1 MFMRI
6 NARYSIKT
14 QKFSKG
20 TAAMI
25 RILFTLFAFV
35 LAHSASAQTV
45 TQGRILSDQPGPVIS
60 RNIYG
65 QFAEHLGRGVYE
77 GIWVGPDSPIPNTRG
92 IRNDVVAALKAIK
105 VPVVRWPGGCFADE
119 YHWRDG
125 IGPAAKRPVRKNNWW
140 DSVESNAFGTHE
152 FMDFAQQIGADPYLS
167 VNVASSNPTEMR
179 EWLEYLTSK
188 GQDSLAQERRANG
201 RDAPFPLP
209 FIGIGNES
217 WGCGGF
223 MTPEYYANELRRFA
237 TFAHKNGT
245 AFHNN
250 ADIDAV
256 RVGSGA
262 NNLDTNWTDVVT
274 KSAGPMIDAISLH
287 YYTLHGGDWPTRN
300 ESKATEFPKAEW
312 NAILYQA
319 MRMDAVLKAHEAV
332 LDKNDPQ
339 KRIALFVDEWGSWY
353 APTPGTNGAHLEQQ
367 NTLRDAVL
375 AAATLNIFHA
385 HAARVRM
392 ANVAQA
398 VNVLQAMLLTDG
410 AKMAKTPS
418 YYVFEMYLPF
428 QDATFIPVDVKAPML
443 TSGSDHFPAF
453 NLTAAR
459 GKDGKLYIAVA
470 NMDADNAQSIKLTL
484 GDVNA
489 HTVTGTV
496 LTHARMDAHN
506 VPGAKEEISPAP
518 FTGGAIRDKML
529 TLNIPAKSVVVLRLD

>member
-1 MFMRI
+1 
-6 NARYSIKT
+6 
-14 QKFSKG
+14 
-20 TAAMI
+20 MI
-25 RILFTLFAFV
+25 RPLIAFCLV
-35 LAHSASAQTV
+35 ALSLPALAQSGAQTV
-45 TQGRILSDQPGPVIS
+45 TEGRIRADTPGPIIS
-60 RNIYG
+60 RHIYG

-77 GIWVGPDSPIPNTRG
+77 GIWVGPNSTIPNTRG
-92 IRNDVVAALKAIK
+92 IRSDVVAALKAIK

-140 DSVESNAFGTHE
+140 DSTETNAFGTHE

-167 VNVASSNPTEMR
+167 VNVASSTPTEMR

-201 RDAPFPLP
+201 RDAPFKLP

-223 MTPEYYANELRRFA
+223 MTPEYYANELRRFG
-237 TFAHKNGT
+237 TFVHKNGT

-250 ADIDAV
+250 ADITAV

-262 NNLDTNWTDVVT
+262 NNFDTNWTDVVT
-274 KSAGPMIDAISLH
+274 KNAGPMIDAISLH
-287 YYTLHGGDWPTRN
+287 YYTLHAGDWPTRN
-300 ESKATEFPKAEW
+300 ESKATGFPASEW

-319 MRMDAVLKAHEAV
+319 MRMDDVLRAHEAV
-332 LDKNDPQ
+332 LDKNDPA
-339 KRIALFVDEWGSWY
+339 KRIGLFVDEWGSWY

-392 ANVAQA
+392 ANIAQA

-418 YYVFEMYLPF
+418 YYVFKMYLPF
-428 QDATFIPVDVKAPML
+428 QDAALLPVDVKAPML
-443 TSGSDHFPAF
+443 TSGKDSFPAF

-459 GKDGKLYIAVA
+459 TTDGKVYVSVA
-470 NMDADNAQSIKLTL
+470 NLDAQHGQSIRLAL
-484 GDVNA
+484 GSIKA
-489 HTVTGTV
+489 RSVTGEM
-496 LTHARMDAHN
+496 LTNARMDAYN
-506 VPGAKEEISPAP
+506 VPGEREQIAP
-518 FTGGAIRDKML
+518 TRFPGAQINNGALML
-529 TLNIPAKSVVVLRLD
+529 QIPAKSVVVVRLD

>member
-1 MFMRI
+1 
-6 NARYSIKT
+6 
-14 QKFSKG
+14 
-20 TAAMI
+20 MI
-25 RILFTLFAFV
+25 RVFLLIFFAVFGFPA
-35 LAHSASAQTV
+35 LAQTV
-45 TQGRILSDQPGPVIS
+45 TEGRIRSDTPGPTIS

-65 QFAEHLGRGVYE
+65 QFAEHLGRGVYG

-125 IGPAAKRPVRKNNWW
+125 VGPASKRPLRKNNWW
-140 DSVESNAFGTHE
+140 DGRESNAFGTHE
-152 FMDFAQQIGADPYLS
+152 FMDFAQQIGAAPYLS

-223 MTPEYYANELRRFA
+223 MTPEYYANELRRFG
-237 TFAHKNGT
+237 TFVHKNGM

-250 ADIDAV
+250 ADITAV

-262 NNLDTNWTDVVT
+262 NNFDTNWTDVVT
-274 KSAGPMIDAISLH
+274 KNAGPMIDAISLH

-300 ESKATEFPKAEW
+300 ESAATGFAASEW

-319 MRMDAVLKAHEAV
+319 MRMDDVLKAHEAI
-332 LDKNDPQ
+332 LDKNDPT
-339 KRIALFVDEWGSWY
+339 KRIGLFVDEWGSWY
-353 APTPGTNGAHLEQQ
+353 APTPGTNAAHLEQQ

-392 ANVAQA
+392 ANIAQA

-418 YYVFEMYLPF
+418 YYVFQMFLPF
-428 QDATFIPVDVKAPML
+428 QDATMIPVEVNAPML
-443 TSGSDHFPAF
+443 RSGKESFPAF
-453 NLTAAR
+453 NLSAAR
-459 GKDGKLYIAVA
+459 AKDGKISVAVA
-470 NMDADNAQSIKLTL
+470 NLDANNSQSLRLAL
-484 GDVNA
+484 GGLKVRS
-489 HTVTGTV
+489 VTGKV
-496 LTHARMDAHN
+496 LTHPKMDAHN
-506 VPGAKEEISPAP
+506 EVGRSENIFPATFNGGRIDHGALA
-518 FTGGAIRDKML
+518 L
-529 TLNIPAKSVVVLRLD
+529 TVPAKSVVVVRLE

>member
-1 MFMRI
+1 M
-6 NARYSIKT
+6 
-14 QKFSKG
+14 
-20 TAAMI
+20 MI
-25 RILFTLFAFV
+25 RKLLCIIF
-35 LAHSASAQTV
+35 LALSLPAAAQTV
-45 TQGRILSDQPGPVIS
+45 TEGRIRSDTPGPTIS

-77 GIWVGPDSPIPNTRG
+77 GIWVGPNSPIPNTRG
-92 IRNDVVAALKAIK
+92 IRKDVVEALKAIK

-125 IGPAAKRPVRKNNWW
+125 IGPAAKRPLRKNNWW
-140 DSVESNAFGTHE
+140 DGPESNAFGTHE
-152 FMDFAQQIGADPYLS
+152 FMDFAEQIGADPYLS

-188 GQDSLAQERRANG
+188 GQDTLAQERRANG

-223 MTPEYYANELRRFA
+223 MTPEYYANELRRFG
-237 TFAHKNGT
+237 TFVHKNGS

-250 ADIDAV
+250 SDIDAV

-262 NNLDTNWTDVVT
+262 NNFDTNWTDVVT
-274 KSAGPMIDAISLH
+274 KNAGPMIDAISLH

-300 ESKATEFPKAEW
+300 ESKATGFSEAEW
-312 NAILYQA
+312 NGILYQA
-319 MRMDAVLKAHEAV
+319 MRMDDVLKAHEAV
-332 LDKNDPQ
+332 LDKNDPA
-339 KRIALFVDEWGSWY
+339 KRIGLFVDEWGSWY
-353 APTPGTNGAHLEQQ
+353 APTPGTNVAHLEQQ

-392 ANVAQA
+392 ANIAQA

-418 YYVFEMYLPF
+418 YYVFKMYLPF
-428 QDATFIPVDVKAPML
+428 QDATLLPVEVKGPLL
-443 TSGSDHFPAF
+443 TSGKDSFPAF
-453 NLTAAR
+453 NLSAAR
-459 GKDGKLYIAVA
+459 GKDGKIHVAVA
-470 NMDADNAQSIKLTL
+470 NIDAGKAQAIRLGLGALKARSVSGEILT
-484 GDVNA
+484 DS
-489 HTVTGTV
+489 
-496 LTHARMDAHN
+496 RMDAHN
-506 VPGAKEEISPAP
+506 VPGEAEVLAP
-518 FTGGAIRDKML
+518 QSFAGGRIEKGVLVLDV
-529 TLNIPAKSVVVLRLD
+529 PAKSVVVVRLD